1 MPQRGRERSRRRRPS
16 RRPTNPRS
24 NGRHRAL
31 RWTPW
36 VQRSP
41 EISRSK
47 PCDLRPSLDPE
58 MVPEPKPLKGDRV
71 GVVIALRLSGVTA
84 IAALI
89 AWVVVTQPGMRQPT
103 GNDSPRTAV
112 LPHPGDGKQD
122 QMLTATVRPPMS
134 DRRAQVNEPAP
145 DGGPEERPSGVGIV
159 VAGPVSG
166 AIPPVTASSS
176 TESSKTE
183 LQSERTTSRPDDEE
197 TSALI
202 KLSQDFLKNRDF
214 SSARLLLRRVA
225 EAGNAA
231 AALSLGET
239 FDPLIIQR
247 LGAIGVQP
255 DAAKAREWYERAA
268 QLGSDVASQHLAK
281 LAEHLPVGVTD
292 DEAGVRLLDR
302 PGRREAAG
310 GHRGLAILPMLAGAS
325 RDQRTSMARSRW
337 RGR

>member
-1 MPQRGRERSRRRRPS
+1 MIG
-16 RRPTNPRS
+16 
-24 NGRHRAL
+24 
-31 RWTPW
+31 
-36 VQRSP
+36 
-41 EISRSK
+41 
-47 PCDLRPSLDPE
+47 
-58 MVPEPKPLKGDRV
+58 
-71 GVVIALRLSGVTA
+71 
-84 IAALI
+84 
-89 AWVVVTQPGMRQPT
+89 
-103 GNDSPRTAV
+103 PRTAV
-112 LPHPGDGKQD
+112 LPHPDDGKQD
-122 QMLTATVRPPMS
+122 QMLSATVRPPLS
-134 DRRAQVNEPAP
+134 DRRAQANERAP
-145 DGGPEERPSGVGIV
+145 DAGPEERPSGVGIV

-225 EAGNAA
+225 DAGSAA

-281 LAEHLPVGVTD
+281 LAERLPVGVTD
-292 DEAGVRLLDR
+292 DEARVGLVDR

-310 GHRGLAILPMLAGAS
+310 GHRGLAILPMLVGAS